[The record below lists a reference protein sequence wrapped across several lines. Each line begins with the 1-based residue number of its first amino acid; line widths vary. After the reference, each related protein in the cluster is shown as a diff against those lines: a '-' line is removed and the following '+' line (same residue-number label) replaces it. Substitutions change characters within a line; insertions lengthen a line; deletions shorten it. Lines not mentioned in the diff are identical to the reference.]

1 MSVTSLRAGIFPSRF
16 RFRYIFRFLGCFVS
30 TQANAVALTLRFQA
44 PRFSVVEFA
53 SQICRRVQLWIALH
67 QTHMHIQVNQ
77 V

>member
-16 RFRYIFRFLGCFVS
+16 RFRYIFRSLGCFVS
-30 TQANAVALTLRFQA
+30 TQANAAALTLRFQA
-44 PRFSVVEFA
+44 PRFSVGFA
-53 SQICRRVQLWIALH
+53 SQIYRRVQLRIALH